1 MVTLRN
7 EFSESA
13 CERVQFY
20 LELRNVVNGGC
31 KVSHDAQLN
40 IGDI

>member
-7 EFSESA
+7 QFSESA

-31 KVSHDAQLN
+31 KVSRDVHIN